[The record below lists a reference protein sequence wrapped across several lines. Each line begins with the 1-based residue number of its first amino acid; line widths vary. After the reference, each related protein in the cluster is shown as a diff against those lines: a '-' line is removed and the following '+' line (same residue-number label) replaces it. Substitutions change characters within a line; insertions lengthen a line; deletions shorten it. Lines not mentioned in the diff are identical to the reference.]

1 MHTVEFLVANG
12 ADISSKDNDGVRM
25 SLLTVNKSL
34 VLGFVFRY
42 SGKNPAMFIHADIY
56 NQSHYKFINIP

>member
-12 ADISSKDNDGVRM
+12 ADISSKDNEGVRM

-42 SGKNPAMFIHADIY
+42 SGKNPIHADIY
-56 NQSHYKFINIP
+56 NQSHYKFINSP